1 MLAMDWAENKSPHEL
16 QQFDFVF
23 LIALK
28 NVSKNI
34 PLEEVI
40 LQQHGRMKT
49 MGVTKEQIRSFIRQ
63 KRVLILLDEYDEYK
77 KGTNTDIDNAITETL
92 GNCFV
97 LVTSRPGEYMKKS
110 DKDQMDGEV
119 VITGFSKEA
128 IWECSTRYLESTEKS
143 KDFLQKCEKSKVDDM
158 DRLYYWCCAFCTMQR
173 KVYQREK
180 QTLCLASLKC
190 TSTEQGGDFQR

>member
-1 MLAMDWAENKSPHEL
+1 MTMLAMDWAENKSPNEL

-49 MGVTKEQIRSFIRQ
+49 VGVTKEQIRSFIRQ
-63 KRVLILLDEYDEYK
+63 KRVLILLDGYDEYK

-92 GNCFV
+92 GNCFI

-128 IWECSTRYLESTEKS
+128 IWGCSTRYLESTEKS

-158 DRLYYWCCAFCTMQR
+158 DRLYY
-173 KVYQREK
+173 
-180 QTLCLASLKC
+180 
-190 TSTEQGGDFQR
+190 